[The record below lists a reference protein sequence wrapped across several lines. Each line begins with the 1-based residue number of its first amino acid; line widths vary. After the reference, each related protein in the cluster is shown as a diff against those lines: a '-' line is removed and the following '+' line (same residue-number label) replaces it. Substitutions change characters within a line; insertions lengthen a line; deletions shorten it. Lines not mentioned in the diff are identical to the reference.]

1 MRTIRINAIVTGVLF
16 IIASATAVIGVYL
29 YGPII
34 TGPDY
39 LSSGAANGNRVI
51 LGALNE
57 LILACAAIGTGIML
71 YPHLRKHNESLALGY
86 VCFRLFEAVVI
97 TVGLVGV
104 LALVTVSRDFVGA
117 AAADAAAFRATG
129 TALLA
134 VREWAF
140 ILGPNL
146 LLGVNTLLCSYVL
159 FRTRLVPRPIAVMG
173 LTGATLMTLAG
184 PLLMFG
190 VVRLW
195 SPALVLMAAPVA
207 LYEMILAVWLIAKGF
222 NAAATAPAPAT
233 VAPGAPRAA
242 VAASRG

>member
-1 MRTIRINAIVTGVLF
+1 MSTMRFNGIITGVLF
-16 IIASATAVIGVYL
+16 IIASATAIIGYFL

-34 TGPDY
+34 DGPDY
-39 LSSGAANGNRVI
+39 LVNGAAHGVGVT

-86 VCFRLFEAVVI
+86 VCFRFFEAIVI
-97 TVGLVGV
+97 TIGVVGV
-104 LALVTVSRDFVGA
+104 LALLTVSQDFAGSQTP
-117 AAADAAAFRATG
+117 DAAAFRATG

-140 ILGPNL
+140 IIGPGI
-146 LLGVNTLLCSYVL
+146 LLGINTSLYSYVL

-173 LTGATLMTLAG
+173 MIGAPLVTTAG
-184 PLLMFG
+184 LLMLFDVLQPMSSGAGLLSATVG
-190 VVRLW
+190 V
-195 SPALVLMAAPVA
+195 
-207 LYEMILAVWLIAKGF
+207 YEMVLAAWLIAKGF
-222 NAAATAPAPAT
+222 NAATITPAPTT
-233 VAPGAPRAA
+233 VAVGAPQAT

>member
-1 MRTIRINAIVTGVLF
+1 MGTTRSNAIITGVLF
-16 IIASATAVIGVYL
+16 IIASLTAVIGVLL

-34 TGPDY
+34 KGPDY
-39 LSSGAANGNRVI
+39 LINGAAHGHQVI

-57 LILACAAIGTGIML
+57 LILACAAIGTAIML
-71 YPHLRKHNESLALGY
+71 YPHLRKHNESIALGY

-104 LALVTVSRDFVGA
+104 LALLTLSREFVGA
-117 AAADAAAFRATG
+117 AAPDAAAYRATG

-146 LLGVNTLLCSYVL
+146 LLGVNTLLYSYLL

-190 VVRLW
+190 VVQLW

-207 LYEMILAVWLIAKGF
+207 LYEMVLAVWLIAKGF
-222 NAAATAPAPAT
+222 NAAASAPAPAT

>member
-1 MRTIRINAIVTGVLF
+1 
-16 IIASATAVIGVYL
+16 
-29 YGPII
+29 
-34 TGPDY
+34 
-39 LSSGAANGNRVI
+39 
-51 LGALNE
+51 
-57 LILACAAIGTGIML
+57 ML

-97 TVGLVGV
+97 AVGLVGV
-104 LALVTVSRDFVGA
+104 LALLTVSRDFAGA
-117 AAADAAAFRATG
+117 AAPDAAAYRATG

-159 FRTRLVPRPIAVMG
+159 FRTKLVPRPIAVLG

-190 VVRLW
+190 VLQLG
-195 SPALVLMAAPVA
+195 SLALVLLAAPVA

-222 NAAATAPAPAT
+222 NAAASAAASAT

>member
-1 MRTIRINAIVTGVLF
+1 MSTTRVNAIITGVLF
-16 IIASATAVIGVYL
+16 IIASATAVLGALL

-34 TGPDY
+34 TGPEY
-39 LSSGAANGNRVI
+39 LINGAANGSQVT

-86 VCFRLFEAVVI
+86 VCFRLFEAAVI

-104 LALVTVSRDFVGA
+104 LTLLTVSRDFAGA
-117 AAADAAAFRATG
+117 AAPDAAAYRATG

-159 FRTRLVPRPIAVMG
+159 FRTKLVPRPIAVLG

-190 VVRLW
+190 LLQLG
-195 SPALVLMAAPVA
+195 SLALVLLAAPVA

-222 NAAATAPAPAT
+222 NAAASAAAAAT